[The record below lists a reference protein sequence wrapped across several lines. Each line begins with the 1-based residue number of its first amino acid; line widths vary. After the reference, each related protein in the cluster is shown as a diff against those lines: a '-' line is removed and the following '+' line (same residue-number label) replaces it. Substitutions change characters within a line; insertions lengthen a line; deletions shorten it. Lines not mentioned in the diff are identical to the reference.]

1 MEPITP
7 SSPAPSE
14 TDLAAEIRGLKSL
27 FYLALLGLIVMG
39 IGLNVFLGKQMRL
52 ARAQL
57 YAQQRSLDDSER
69 LVQNFAV
76 AMDRFASTNKDFQPI
91 FDKYRP
97 AFAKYI
103 GGPAPPPVLPPK
115 P

>member
-1 MEPITP
+1 MEPTTP
-7 SSPAPSE
+7 SSAGGHE
-14 TDLAAEIRGLKSL
+14 TDLAAEVRNLKSL
-27 FYLALLGLIVMG
+27 FYLAVLALILMG
-39 IGLNVFLGKQMRL
+39 IALNLYLGKQMRL

-57 YAQQRSLDDSER
+57 YTQQRSLDDSER

-76 AMDRFASTNKDFQPI
+76 AINEFASTNKDFQPI
-91 FDKYRP
+91 FDKYRS

-103 GGPAPPPVLPPK
+103 GGTAPAPPPK